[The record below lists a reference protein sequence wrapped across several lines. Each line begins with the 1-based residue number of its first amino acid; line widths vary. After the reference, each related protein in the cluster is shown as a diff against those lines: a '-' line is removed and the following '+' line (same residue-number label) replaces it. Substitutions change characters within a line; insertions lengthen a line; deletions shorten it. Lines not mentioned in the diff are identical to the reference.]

1 MKRLFAKLQESVAG
15 SPLGKGLARTR
26 QKLSENVHRVLAG
39 RSRVDDEVLEELEEV
54 LISADVGVPATE
66 KLLERLR
73 GRMKR
78 DGMESGEAV
87 HEAFLEEVASILRGA
102 EAPKSPRTGR
112 AKPHVILLVGVNG
125 TGKTTTLGKLAHRY
139 RSQDQSVLVAA
150 ADTFRAAAVEQ
161 LTIWAARAGV
171 DLIANPAGADP
182 ASVAHDAVS
191 AADARGT
198 DVVLVD
204 TAGRLQTKINL
215 MEELGKIVRVVG
227 KRIPEAPHEV
237 LLVLDATTGQNA
249 IQQAKQ
255 FNEVT
260 ELTGL
265 VLTKVD
271 GTAKGGVVIA
281 IAEQLGVPVRFLGLG
296 EGMEDLAPFDAAMFA
311 AALFQAD

>member
-1 MKRLFAKLQESVAG
+1 MKRLFAKLQESVSA

-26 QKLSENVHRVLAG
+26 QKFSENVHRVLAG
-39 RSRVDDEVLEELEEV
+39 RSRVDDEVLEELEEI
-54 LISADVGVPATE
+54 LISGDVGVSATE

-73 GRMKR
+73 ERMKS
-78 DGMESGEAV
+78 DGIDSGETV
-87 HEAFLEEVASILRGA
+87 YEAFREEVAVILRGA
-102 EAPKSPRTGR
+102 EVSKSPRTAP

-139 RSQDQSVLVAA
+139 RRQDRSVLVAA

-161 LTIWAARAGV
+161 LTIWAERAGV
-171 DLIANPAGADP
+171 EVIANPAGADP
-182 ASVAHDAVS
+182 VSVAYDAVS
-191 AADARGT
+191 AAEARGT

-227 KRIPEAPHEV
+227 KRIPDAPHEV

-249 IQQAKQ
+249 IQQARQ
-255 FNEVT
+255 FDKVT
-260 ELTGL
+260 KLTGL

-271 GTAKGGVVIA
+271 GTAKGGMVIA
-281 IAEQLGVPVRFLGLG
+281 IAEQLGIPVRFLGLG
-296 EGMEDLAPFDAAMFA
+296 ERMEDLAPFDADEFA
-311 AALFQAD
+311 AALFQVD